1 MQGTSRRT
9 GLVAEKLGMT
19 QVFDKEGK
27 SIAVTVLRANGN
39 TVIANKTKEKNGY
52 TSVVMGFGEAK
63 PHRVSKSVKGIC
75 AKANVKPTKIIKEFR
90 VSDDAL
96 VSAGSEIL
104 VTHYVPNQYIDIHGI
119 STGKGFA
126 GGMKRWNFRGLEASH
141 GVSVSHRSI
150 GSTGQRQDPGKT
162 FKGKKMPGHLGA
174 DTVTLQNIK
183 IVRIDEELGL
193 ILVNGS
199 VPGKKGSIVTIT
211 DAVKLSMPANV
222 AYPAAV
228 KQAAKAQA
236 NAEVKVEQAVEA
248 EVSSDNQSA

>member
-19 QVFDKEGK
+19 QVFDTEGK

-39 TVIANKTKEKNGY
+39 TVIANKTKDKNGY

-63 PHRVSKSVKGIC
+63 PHRVSKSVRGIC

-90 VSDDAL
+90 VSEDAL
-96 VSAGSEIL
+96 VAAGSEIL
-104 VTHYVPNQYIDIHGI
+104 VTHYIPNQYVDIHGT

-174 DTVTLQNIK
+174 DTVTLQNLK
-183 IVRIDEELGL
+183 VVRIDEELGL

-228 KQAAKAQA
+228 NQAKAQA
-236 NAEVKVEQAVEA
+236 TPEVKA
-248 EVSSDNQSA
+248 EHVAETASSTEHQSA